1 MEQRTPFDTLLVCGV
16 PVLRWQGTTSHI
28 ALRSCQQILQAL
40 TRNGYREI
48 VLDLQQAIADAPHE
62 WQRLLSALEKML
74 PAHTHAEIVL
84 PAGSLPARQLKRM
97 RIAPSVALAL
107 SRITRLPAASL
118 QAALTTHV
126 RWQEIRDEE

>member
-1 MEQRTPFDTLLVCGV
+1 MEQRALFDTLLVCGV
-16 PVLRWQGTTSHI
+16 PVLRWHGVMSHI

-48 VLDLQQAIADAPHE
+48 VLDLQQAIADAPRE
-62 WQRLLSALEKML
+62 WQRLLNALEKVL
-74 PAHTHAEIVL
+74 PAHIHAEVVL
-84 PAGSLPARQLKRM
+84 PAGSSPVRQPKRI

-107 SRITRLPAASL
+107 SHITRLPAASL